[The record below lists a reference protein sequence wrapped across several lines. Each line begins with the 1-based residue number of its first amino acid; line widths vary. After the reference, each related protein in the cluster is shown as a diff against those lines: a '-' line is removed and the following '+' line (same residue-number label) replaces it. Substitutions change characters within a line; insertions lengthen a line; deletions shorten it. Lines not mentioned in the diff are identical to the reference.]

1 MKNITV
7 DKYMRLLEPLSIEDK
22 LELLSRL
29 SESLKKNFFT
39 VKSDK
44 EKLLDKLA
52 GAWEGNDEITAADI
66 RAARTTSNR
75 EINLD

>member
-7 DKYMRLLEPLSIEDK
+7 DKYMHMLEPLPVEDK

-39 VKSDK
+39 IKSDK
-44 EKLLDKLA
+44 KNDTLEKNYDFFKSA
-52 GAWEGNDEITAADI
+52 GLFKD
-66 RAARTTSNR
+66 R
-75 EINLD
+75 EIDASQLRKEAWKL